1 MAMIAYFSEID
12 NSISENGIDNNG
24 KIFNKK
30 TARQKYAAALSLFF
44 YACFFAA
51 FLVRQTKAAA
61 EAIINRNA
69 AACDMPS
76 LPGIR

>member
-30 TARQKYAAALSLFF
+30 NSAAKICCCAVFVFFTLVVLRLFLSDKQKL
-44 YACFFAA
+44 
-51 FLVRQTKAAA
+51 R
-61 EAIINRNA
+61 R
-69 AACDMPS
+69 
-76 LPGIR
+76 RR

>member
-30 TARQKYAAALSLFF
+30 NSAAKICCCAVFVF